1 MLFGAHKTTCE
12 LLNTRKMAT
21 SADKLA
27 NIISVLSEHFHFDND
42 QAKELLAE
50 KGLLPKKLMPKKTD
64 VKSKFAS
71 KKAEELAIKYH
82 IVPDANGSGRD
93 GRWTLSDVEKHM
105 AKPVNSKLLI
115 SPNALN
121 LANDRGI
128 NLSGKSGSGQN
139 GRILLKDVQGWI
151 DEENPEDENKI
162 DITPSA
168 AAEARDNNISDKEL
182 ATIKGTGQNGRI
194 LKDDIKKYVTESEK
208 SDTSSNSDSSDSE
221 SDDED

>member
-1 MLFGAHKTTCE
+1 
-12 LLNTRKMAT
+12 MAT
-21 SADKLA
+21 SADKLGT
-27 NIISVLSEHFHFDND
+27 IISVLSENFHFDNVK
-42 QAKELLAE
+42 AKELLAE
-50 KGLLPKKLMPKKTD
+50 KGLLPKKLMPKKTA
-64 VKSKFAS
+64 VKSQFAS
-71 KKAEELAIKYH
+71 KKAEEIAIKYH

-93 GRWTLSDVEKHM
+93 GRWTLSDVQNHIE
-105 AKPVNSKLLI
+105 KPVKSKLHI

-121 LANDRGI
+121 LANDKGI
-128 NLSGKSGSGQN
+128 NLSGKSGSGVD

-151 DEENPEDENKI
+151 DEENPKDENVI

-194 LKDDIKKYVTESEK
+194 LKDDIKKFVTESEK
-208 SDTSSNSDSSDSE
+208 SETSSSSDSE

>member
-1 MLFGAHKTTCE
+1 
-12 LLNTRKMAT
+12 
-21 SADKLA
+21 
-27 NIISVLSEHFHFDND
+27 
-42 QAKELLAE
+42 
-50 KGLLPKKLMPKKTD
+50 MPKKTA
-64 VKSKFAS
+64 VKSQFAS
-71 KKAEELAIKYH
+71 KKAEEIAIKYH